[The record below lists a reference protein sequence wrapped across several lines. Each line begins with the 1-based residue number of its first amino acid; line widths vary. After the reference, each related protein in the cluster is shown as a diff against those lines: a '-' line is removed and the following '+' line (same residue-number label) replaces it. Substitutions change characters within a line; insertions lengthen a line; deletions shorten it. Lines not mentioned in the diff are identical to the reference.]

1 MANENTP
8 DILSEMLP
16 SQHKHQASC
25 LPQISRVVRACWLT
39 VKAGRGAPEAQKSH
53 LLCSMWHPCVL
64 GDNAERSRVG
74 ADPWW
79 DFLELHLN
87 KFLLPS
93 TFDGV
98 SNPTITGFF

>member
-16 SQHKHQASC
+16 SQHKHQASR
-25 LPQISRVVRACWLT
+25 LPQISRIVRARWLT
-39 VKAGRGAPEAQKSH
+39 AKAGRGAPEAQKSH
-53 LLCSMWHPCVL
+53 LLCSMWHPYVL
-64 GDNAERSRVG
+64 GGNAERSHVTV
-74 ADPWW
+74 DPWW
-79 DFLELHLN
+79 DFLEQYLN